1 LDRCFNKL
9 MIIVDRGPW
18 HPYTLSRLRL
28 ECIYQRFGRRN
39 IVERFSGCLK
49 LRTGDPTII

>member
-1 LDRCFNKL
+1 